1 MRVQDYWVQFT
12 LSREGT
18 DLRGLRNSTLA
29 HEVGHIRLG
38 HEGEMRRDIDT
49 MTLSLFPEAPT
60 PIVIQCYRKS
70 YEPREMGWR
79 HRQRERHANQWAAC
93 FLLPGE
99 MLRQHEIVQELCEAR
114 DAHRDY
120 SKKMLWNRIHRLA
133 EHFQVSGSF
142 VKTRLSELGY
152 MTEEGGELAL
162 SHLLTQKAHPDAKQA
177 RPAPRSPARVA
188 TRYAD
193 DPTLRCPQSFTET
206 TVVRPGSYTMRVR
219 PQLSRCTVHARLRGF
234 PMVS

>member
-1 MRVQDYWVQFT
+1 MLSTNVKRDQVLAFCRSDADALLAQAKKIVSLPADAVPAEYLEIIAEEVLGYRLVTKPLSDKLLGHT
-12 LSREGT
+12 LFEQRLIEINSRLEALTREGT

-120 SKKMLWNRIHRLA
+120 SKKMLWNRIYRLA

-162 SHLLTQKAHPDAKQA
+162 SHLLT
-177 RPAPRSPARVA
+177 
-188 TRYAD
+188 
-193 DPTLRCPQSFTET
+193 
-206 TVVRPGSYTMRVR
+206 
-219 PQLSRCTVHARLRGF
+219 
-234 PMVS
+234 